1 MPLPDLSHLLKAST
15 RLIDLHDSRR
25 GYGESP
31 VYQGDARAGHGD
43 GRYVA
48 LGTACLAGLQEL
60 GRRSGD
66 EYSPLTLIAQQVRV
80 ELPWAEDVDVEYALN
95 VLSRPTELRLLLQ
108 GVGASGHVISEKD
121 TNLADKAPNVAEF
134 RLSRMGRMAIGMATS
149 SDDDHQDIAYIEGD
163 VTKLIRALEHG
174 RLKAALGFVDQMNEQ
189 LRLAH
194 TSLVSLI
201 ERGGRA
207 LRVAHDELIGHTVI
221 MTRTNELV
229 RSADN
234 KINEIIRADV
244 EVDDDEAPIGL
255 VRERVR
261 ELSRGIV
268 RYSRQLSQL
277 SAETSRGISSSVEA
291 PSFAAYAQK
300 WVINPPTDAR
310 LNQVLAALGPAKLI
324 GVTPIG
330 TDFVGAIKS
339 RSAVEQEVQQVDL
352 NDYAHPPEHEFLRW
366 LQENRATIEGK
377 IRSGGLTLE
386 AALAEGL
393 AGHGDDESFSCLV
406 TAMTAIDSWTD
417 MSDLVLS
424 MRDQL
429 TKFSLPEMNLMFS
442 GLSISKK
449 APAAPA
455 TMTEGQ

>member
-1 MPLPDLSHLLKAST
+1 MPLPDLSHLLKVSA

-25 GYGESP
+25 GYGELP
-31 VYQGDARAGHGD
+31 AYQGDARAGHGD

-48 LGTACLAGLQEL
+48 LATACLAGLHEL

-66 EYSPLTLIAQQVRV
+66 EYSPLALIAQQVRL
-80 ELPWAEDVDVEYALN
+80 ELPWAEEVDVEYALN
-95 VLSRPTELRLLLQ
+95 VLSRPTELKLLLQ
-108 GVGASGHVISEKD
+108 DAGENGHVISEKD

-174 RLKAALGFVDQMNEQ
+174 RLKAALGFVDQLNEQ
-189 LRLAH
+189 LRVAH

-207 LRVAHDELIGHTVI
+207 LRAAHDDLIGHTAI

-291 PSFAAYAQK
+291 PSFAAYAQT
-300 WVINPPTDAR
+300 WVTTPPTDAR
-310 LNQVLAALGPAKLI
+310 LNQVMTALGPTRLV
-324 GVTPIG
+324 GMTPIG
-330 TDFVGAIKS
+330 TDFVGAIKQ
-339 RSAVEQEVQQVDL
+339 RIVVEQEVQQVDL
-352 NDYAHPPEHEFLRW
+352 NEYTQPPEHEYIRW
-366 LQENRATIEGK
+366 LQENRATIEAK
-377 IRSGGLTLE
+377 ITNGGLSLE
-386 AALAEGL
+386 AAIADGL
-393 AGHGDDESFSCLV
+393 AGRGDDEAFACLV
-406 TAMTAIDSWTD
+406 TAMSAIDSWTD
-417 MSDLVLS
+417 MPDLVLS
-424 MRDQL
+424 MRERL
-429 TKFSLPEMNLMFS
+429 TKVSLPEMDVMFS
-442 GLSISKK
+442 GLSISTTQ
-449 APAAPA
+449 PTDLA
-455 TMTEGQ
+455 TTREGQ